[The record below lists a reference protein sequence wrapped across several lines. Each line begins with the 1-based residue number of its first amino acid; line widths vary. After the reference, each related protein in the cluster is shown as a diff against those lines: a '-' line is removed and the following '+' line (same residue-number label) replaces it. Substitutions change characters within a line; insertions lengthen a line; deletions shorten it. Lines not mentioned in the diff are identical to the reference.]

1 MRGRSRLTAA
11 GLCYRNSIPEDFMAH
26 IEPFRGLRPRRGL
39 ARLVAAPPYDVLSS
53 EEAREMAAGN
63 PYSFLHIGKPEIDLP
78 PDTDLYSDAVYAK
91 GKENFERFIR
101 EGVLARDS
109 GQAFYIYKQVWGDHV
124 QVGLVAGASCQDYL
138 DDIIKKHELT
148 RPDKEND
155 RQQHIETLG
164 AQTGPVFLTY
174 RQREAIDHLI
184 AAGMDRDPEYDFT
197 TGDGV
202 GQIFYVI
209 DSPGLVGDIRTAF
222 ATVDFL
228 YVADGHHR
236 SAAATR
242 IKVKRDK
249 ANPHPTG
256 KEEYNF
262 FLAVIFPHNQ
272 MKILPYNRLVRDLN
286 GLSSEAFLARVE
298 EKFVRRSGDRAT
310 PVKPREFCLFLDGQW
325 TVLEARPGTFDPGDP
340 TGSLDVSILQKNLL
354 APVLGIA
361 DPRIDKRIDF
371 VGGIRGTSELE
382 KRVRSGQFRA
392 AFSLF
397 PTTIDQLFAVADG
410 GLVMPPKSTWFEPKL
425 KDGLVVHMID
435 E

>member
-1 MRGRSRLTAA
+1 
-11 GLCYRNSIPEDFMAH
+11 MAR
-26 IEPFRGLRPRRGL
+26 IEPFQGLRPRRDL
-39 ARLVAAPPYDVLSS
+39 ARLVAAPPYDVLNS

-63 PYSFLHIGKPEIDLP
+63 PYSFLHVGKPEIDLP
-78 PDTDLYSDAVYAK
+78 PGTDPYSDAVYAK

-101 EGVLARDS
+101 EGVLVRDPREF
-109 GQAFYIYKQVWGDHV
+109 FYIYKQVWGDHV

-138 DDIIKKHELT
+138 DETIKKHELT
-148 RPDKEND
+148 RPDKEHD
-155 RQQHIETLG
+155 RMRHIQTLG

-174 RQREAIDHLI
+174 RKREAIDGLA
-184 AAGMDRDPEYDFT
+184 AAGMAKDPEYDFT

-202 GQIFYVI
+202 RHIFYVV
-209 DSPGLVGDIRTAF
+209 DQPGPIADIQRAF
-222 ATVDFL
+222 AAVDFL

-242 IKVKRDK
+242 IKVERDR

-256 KEEYNF
+256 DEEYSF

-272 MKILPYNRLVRDLN
+272 MRILPYNRVVRDLG

-298 EKFVRRSGDRAT
+298 EKFLRRPGDARAT
-310 PVKPREFCLFLDGQW
+310 PVKPREFCLFLDDRWQ
-325 TVLEARPGTFDPGDP
+325 VLEARPGTFDPADP

-354 APVLGIA
+354 APILGIT
-361 DPRIDKRIDF
+361 DPRTDKRIDF
-371 VGGIRGTSELE
+371 VGGIRGPAELE
-382 KRVRSGQFRA
+382 RRVRSGQFRV
-392 AFSLF
+392 AFSLY
-397 PTTIDQLFAVADG
+397 PTTIDQLFAVADN
-410 GLVMPPKSTWFEPKL
+410 GLIMPPKSTWFEPKL